1 MAVVIVDQ
9 ITKFLTQ
16 GKGISIINGF
26 LEISYRQN
34 TGMGFGLM
42 PDQNALIAWLMVI
55 FIGAVLYYY
64 DEIPEKKHIV
74 VFVALLIGGAIGNL
88 IDRASYG
95 FVRDFIAF
103 SFWPAFNVADMAIT
117 VGGIGLIIYLW
128 RKKK

>member
-1 MAVVIVDQ
+1 MIIDQ

-16 GKGISIINGF
+16 GRGISIINGF
-26 LEISYRQN
+26 FEISYRQN

-42 PDQNALIAWLMVI
+42 PNQNTLIAWLMVV

-64 DEIPEKKHIV
+64 DEIPEKKNIV
-74 VFVALLIGGAIGNL
+74 VLVALLIGGAIGNL
-88 IDRASYG
+88 VDRIAYG

-103 SFWPAFNVADMAIT
+103 SFWPAFNFADMAIT